1 MTAKLTSLVDR
12 AAATLG
18 GARPAPVVAREVL
31 PPGVRD
37 DIATW
42 LGLLEQWNARIDLTA
57 ARTPEELV
65 DLMIADALVLAP
77 HLAPGARLVDIG
89 SGAGAPGLGLALLRR
104 DLRVTLVEPLGK
116 RASFLRTVLGTVG
129 RADVAI
135 ERVRG
140 EALAGTAAGPTTG
153 TNAWDAAV
161 SRATLAPAQWLEMGT
176 KLAEPGG
183 AVWVLVATEPPP
195 VHPRA
200 ALDIDLTY
208 AWPLTGA
215 ARRALCYRVIPT
227 KSVPRSE

>member
-1 MTAKLTSLVDR
+1 MTAKLTTLVER
-12 AAATLG
+12 AAAVLG
-18 GARPAPVVAREVL
+18 GGGGRDARDVRAPCDVL
-31 PPGVRD
+31 PPGARA

-42 LGLLEQWNARIDLTA
+42 LALLEQWNARIDLTA

-77 HLAPGARLVDIG
+77 RLPPGARLVDVG
-89 SGAGAPGLGLALLRR
+89 TGAGAPGLGLALLRR

-140 EALAGTAAGPTTG
+140 EALVAAS
-153 TNAWDAAV
+153 AWDAAV
-161 SRATLAPAQWLEMGT
+161 SRAAIAPAQWLALGT
-176 KLAEPGG
+176 KLTAPGG

-200 ALDIDLTY
+200 VLETDLAY

-215 ARRALCYRVIPT
+215 ARRALGYRVQAPVT
-227 KSVPRSE
+227 RSE